1 MTTISLK
8 ELIDDILLLV
18 RNNNISE
25 SEDLSR
31 TQIANWI
38 KAHKAAILKERLDK
52 QKENALNPDDDEDA
66 IDNMFIREVGPLE
79 IQDVELL
86 EEQELGDKK
95 PKRNK
100 PTFTKRTVKPIQDI
114 YENAGS
120 SILAIHDEDGEDI
133 QYMNHERRH
142 YNYFR
147 KYTFGELTA
156 YYKPYV
162 LPENQSN
169 TKNKDG
175 IERRGKGYIY
185 IEGTEDLNQLKYIY
199 VLAIFNSEG
208 DDSDG
213 DDDINEE
220 DIQIPAWLVPGIK
233 QRIIQNELAFMVR
246 MPSDDSNNA
255 TLASVKPHGPQDA
268 EE

>member
-1 MTTISLK
+1 MASISLK
-8 ELIDDILLLV
+8 EFIDDILLLV

-66 IDNMFIREVGPLE
+66 IDNMFIREIGPLE
-79 IQDVELL
+79 LQNVE
-86 EEQELGDKK
+86 QRG
-95 PKRNK
+95 NK
-100 PTFTKRTVKPIQDI
+100 PTFTKRTIKPLEDI

-120 SILAIHDEDGEDI
+120 SILAIRDEDGEDI
-133 QYMNHERRH
+133 QYMSPERRH

-156 YYKPYV
+156 YYKPIV
-162 LPENQSN
+162 LENNQSN
-169 TKNKDG
+169 TKTEDG
-175 IERRGKGYIY
+175 AELRGNGYVY
-185 IEGTEDLNQLKYIY
+185 VQGTEDLNKLKYIY
-199 VLAIFNSEG
+199 VLAIFNTEG

-213 DDDINEE
+213 DDNMDEDDIK
-220 DIQIPAWLVPGIK
+220 IPAWLIPSIK